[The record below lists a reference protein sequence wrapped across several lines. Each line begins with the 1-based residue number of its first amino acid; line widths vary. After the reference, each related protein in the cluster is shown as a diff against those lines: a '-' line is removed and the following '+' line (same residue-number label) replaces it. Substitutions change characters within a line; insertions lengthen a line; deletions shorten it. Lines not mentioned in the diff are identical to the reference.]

1 MHSNDE
7 AFLKTPFSYVSSFDI
22 ICFSICK
29 YYFLG
34 ENAAVILIP
43 QHTSFDLFAFNFLF
57 IWKQN
62 SLTSRVKNLPTH

>member
-29 YYFLG
+29 ILQILFLRRKCSS
-34 ENAAVILIP
+34 NP
-43 QHTSFDLFAFNFLF
+43 QHISFDLLAF
-57 IWKQN
+57 
-62 SLTSRVKNLPTH
+62 LTSYLYGSKML